1 MKEALNYSFVV
12 VNARQ
17 FKNEILEVDCLLL
30 ISITLAGATQNQSPI
45 LKISLR

>member
-30 ISITLAGATQNQSPI
+30 TLAGATQNQSPI